1 MTITELIAQLE
12 QLKAVHGDLKV
23 KYHDNYE
30 GGSCDIARVV
40 PNYPSNYFGS
50 YPSKKGELYREDKT
64 QPAYQ
69 IELL

>member
-23 KYHDNYE
+23 QFHDNYE
-30 GGSCDIARVV
+30 GGSCDIESVV
-40 PNYPSNYFGS
+40 PNYPYKWGV
-50 YPSKKGELYREDKT
+50 EDNT

-69 IELL
+69 IELI

>member
-30 GGSCDIARVV
+30 GGSCDIESVGAV
-40 PNYPSNYFGS
+40 YPM
-50 YPSKKGELYREDKT
+50 KKGEWGVEDKT
-64 QPAYQ
+64 QPAYE

>member
-30 GGSCDIARVV
+30 GGACDIDRIV
-40 PNYPSNYFGS
+40 PNYPA
-50 YPSKKGELYREDKT
+50 KDGEIWLEDKT

>member
-23 KYHDNYE
+23 KYHDNFE

-40 PNYPSNYFGS
+40 PNYPR
-50 YPSKKGELYREDKT
+50 KKGELYREDKT

>member
-23 KYHDNYE
+23 SYHDNYE
-30 GGSCDIARVV
+30 GGSCDIERVV
-40 PNYPSNYFGS
+40 PNYPYKPEE
-50 YPSKKGELYREDKT
+50 YVEDET

-69 IELL
+69 IELI

>member
-23 KYHDNYE
+23 SYHDNYE
-30 GGSCDIARVV
+30 GGSCDIESVV
-40 PNYPSNYFGS
+40 AVYPM
-50 YPSKKGELYREDKT
+50 KKGEWGVEDKT
-64 QPAYQ
+64 QPAYE